1 MMHLLPSSMGLQ
13 TIYRIRPVVLVVMWF
28 LFVTSV
34 LQAGGE
40 LRRPFQGIRNLGMG
54 NVGVA
59 MSHDE
64 NALFY
69 NPAGLA
75 AVDTTIVSIPFVNEV
90 SKDTLSLTSQVAKLG
105 SDSTTADT
113 VALALGKQIHYRN
126 MTALNVIIPFG
137 SLMTFGAAAGLETTI
152 DLSAS
157 NPVGIQFN
165 YGMRLDQI
173 YNIGGGFNLGRGR
186 WLIGVNVEK
195 YKRCDYPVKTVA
207 MSTLL
212 NSSNIASDVGFC
224 KTDLMR
230 DGQTY
235 GFGFQN
241 RMSSFSTLRMVWGM
255 SVRNLGGLKFARKD
269 NETNPLDQK
278 AEYNI
283 GIAMTPFDSMLFRNF
298 YEIDIRDLTFDHSD
312 DAYCTAN
319 KNSSDCNMKR
329 IHIGTEFGFWPID
342 SGASA
347 LALRLGWNQGYVSQG
362 LEINPLIFFRGL
374 SIQYADYKVETGN
387 SAGDKPERRR
397 TLQVNLGF

>member
-1 MMHLLPSSMGLQ
+1 MGLQ

-75 AVDTTIVSIPFVNEV
+75 AVDTTIFSIPFVNEV

-283 GIAMTPFDSMLFRNF
+283 GIAMTPFDSMLFRNI

>member
-224 KTDLMR
+224 KTELMR

-269 NETNPLDQK
+269 GETNPLDQK

>member
-1 MMHLLPSSMGLQ
+1 MGLQ

-137 SLMTFGAAAGLETTI
+137 SLMTFGAATGLETTI

>member
-1 MMHLLPSSMGLQ
+1 MHLLPSSMGLQ

-269 NETNPLDQK
+269 GETNPLDQK

>member
-1 MMHLLPSSMGLQ
+1 MNKLLELDP
-13 TIYRIRPVVLVVMWF
+13 T
-28 LFVTSV
+28 
-34 LQAGGE
+34 GE
-40 LRRPFQGIRNLGMG
+40 T
-54 NVGVA
+54 
-59 MSHDE
+59 
-64 NALFY
+64 
-69 NPAGLA
+69 
-75 AVDTTIVSIPFVNEV
+75 VDSTIVSIPFVNEV

-173 YNIGGGFNLGRGR
+173 YNIGSGFNLGRGR

-283 GIAMTPFDSMLFRNF
+283 GIAMTPFDSMLFRNI

>member
-137 SLMTFGAAAGLETTI
+137 SLMTFGAATGLETTI

>member
-212 NSSNIASDVGFC
+212 NSSNISSDVGFC

-269 NETNPLDQK
+269 DETNPLDQK

>member
-1 MMHLLPSSMGLQ
+1 MHLLPSSMGLQ

-255 SVRNLGGLKFARKD
+255 SVRNFGGLKFARKD

>member
-137 SLMTFGAAAGLETTI
+137 SLMTFGAATGLETTI

-269 NETNPLDQK
+269 DETNPLDQK

-283 GIAMTPFDSMLFRNF
+283 GIAMTPFDSMLFRNI

>member
-1 MMHLLPSSMGLQ
+1 MHLLPSSMGLQ

-283 GIAMTPFDSMLFRNF
+283 GIAMTPFDSMLFRNI

>member
-269 NETNPLDQK
+269 GETNPLDQK